1 MSSPRNW
8 RTLRAFAAVAAES
21 STPDDDS
28 AWVSLGEASSRAEV
42 RVVAGATA
50 ANTPT
55 AVQLTYW
62 RRTKSTANA
71 SVVDSVA
78 VVTHPVTVAD
88 VNEGTPVVLPDLGG
102 SDLYVTVGF
111 VAGTSPTFTGTVQCR
126 SLAPSA

>member
-21 STPDDDS
+21 ARPDDNS

-42 RVVAGATA
+42 RVATGATA

-55 AVQLTYW
+55 SVSLTFW
-62 RRTKSTANA
+62 RRTKSTDNT
-71 SVVDSVA
+71 SIIDSVA
-78 VVTHPVTVAD
+78 SATLSVSVAD
-88 VNEGTPVVLPDLGG
+88 VAEGNPVVIADFGG
-102 SDLYVTVGF
+102 SDIYVTVSFSG
-111 VAGTSPTFTGTVQCR
+111 GSSPTFTGTVQCR